1 METLR
6 NALDF
11 FNTNKEVLL
20 TLVGS
25 IFAVIKLTAWGKA
38 KATALDTVT
47 GVIER
52 IGANSVKQ
60 AVAAQE
66 AKLTAGA
73 LDALQTSVAKVD
85 PNKTA
90 PGPVTQIV
98 REVFRGILP
107 AKKKS

>member
-6 NALDF
+6 HVLDF
-11 FNTNKEVLL
+11 FNTNKETLL
-20 TLVGS
+20 TFVGS
-25 IFAVIKLTAWGKA
+25 VIAVIKLTAWGKA
-38 KATALDTVT
+38 KSTALDTVT
-47 GVIER
+47 GAIER
-52 IGANSVKQ
+52 IGATNVKQ

-66 AKLTAGA
+66 AQLTAGA

-90 PGPVTQIV
+90 PGPVTQLV

-107 AKKKS
+107 KK